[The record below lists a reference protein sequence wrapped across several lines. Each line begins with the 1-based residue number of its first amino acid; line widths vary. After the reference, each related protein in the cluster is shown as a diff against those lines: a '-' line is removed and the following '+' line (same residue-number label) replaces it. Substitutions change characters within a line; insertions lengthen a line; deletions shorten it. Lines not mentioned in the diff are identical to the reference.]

1 MIIRFD
7 GFGIE
12 TTPSEAVEFVRIFSD
27 GAVPKAATSEQK
39 PKKAPANKKDLD
51 VGKMKALRKAGWTL
65 AEIADELGTTSGTV
79 SKRLA
84 KEGKA

>member
-1 MIIRFD
+1 MTIKINN
-7 GFGIE
+7 IE
-12 TTPSEAVEFVRIFSD
+12 IEATPTETAEFVKLFS
-27 GAVPKAATSEQK
+27 GEVRKETPAPTK

-65 AEIADELGTTSGTV
+65 AEIADELKTTQSTV